1 VKAKQLKE
9 QCNQIARSLD
19 LPPAWSV
26 PDLES
31 RLSALSGRQVHIDFL
46 PPNTTN
52 DAPCGLW
59 VSTAAADY
67 IYARHGTSV
76 LHQKHF
82 VLHEVGHMICGH
94 QGIRI
99 DLTSGLA
106 TMLPRLKHLKPELV
120 RRALTRTTYSNPQ
133 EREAE
138 LFADLLYHYSTRGNH
153 GEQETD
159 KVARRAGGAL
169 GVSD

>member
-1 VKAKQLKE
+1 VLAKVKR
-9 QCNQIARSLD
+9 QCKLLAQALD
-19 LPPAWSV
+19 LQPSWSIT
-26 PDLES
+26 DLAS
-31 RLSALSGRQVHIDFL
+31 QLSTIRGRPVHIDFL
-46 PPNTTN
+46 PQSTTN

-59 VSTAAADY
+59 VATDTTDY
-67 IYARHGTSV
+67 IYARHGTSS

-94 QGIRI
+94 QGI
-99 DLTSGLA
+99 DMTNGLA
-106 TMLPRLKHLKPELV
+106 TMLPHLKLELI
-120 RRALTRTTYSNPQ
+120 RRALARTTYSNPQ

-138 LFADLLYHYSTRGNH
+138 LFADLLYYHSTKENR

-159 KVARRAGGAL
+159 KVARRAGGAF

>member
-1 VKAKQLKE
+1 MKAKQLKE
-9 QCNQIARSLD
+9 QCNQIACALD

-31 RLSALSGRQVHIDFL
+31 RLSVLSGRPVHIDLL

-59 VSTAAADY
+59 VSTDTADY

-94 QGIRI
+94 QGIN
-99 DLTSGLA
+99 LTSGLA
-106 TMLPRLKHLKPELV
+106 TTLPRLKHLKPELV
-120 RRALTRTTYSNPQ
+120 RRALARTTYSNPQ

-138 LFADLLYHYSTRGNH
+138 LFADLLYYYSTRGNR

-159 KVARRAGGAL
+159 KVARRAGGAF